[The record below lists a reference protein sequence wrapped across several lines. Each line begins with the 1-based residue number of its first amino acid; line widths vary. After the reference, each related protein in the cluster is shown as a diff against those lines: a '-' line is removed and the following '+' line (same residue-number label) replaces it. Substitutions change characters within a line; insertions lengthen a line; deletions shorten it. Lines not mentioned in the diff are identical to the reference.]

1 MYIYDVYSSSNVR
14 DAGMGVSFCL
24 ERFMDSA
31 NVAAKAGIEPG
42 IAGKTITL
50 QGFGNV
56 GKWSARFLSAAGAKI
71 TSIIER
77 DCGIHNPDGI
87 DIEEASAYYA
97 AHGGSFRGFP
107 KATTIDDTASMLA
120 AETDILLL
128 AALEN
133 QVHASNAPAIRAKII
148 AEAANGPTTP
158 SAERILEEKGC
169 VILPDVL
176 MNAGGVTVS
185 YFEWLK
191 NLSHVRFGRMSRAL
205 DKSRMKKLSSSFE
218 ETDEET
224 VVRYALK
231 DTMCEACDEVM
242 NLAESKDV
250 SFRRAAYINAI
261 QKIGRAYQH
270 TGFWP

>member
-1 MYIYDVYSSSNVR
+1 MG
-14 DAGMGVSFCL
+14 AATGMGVSFCL

-120 AETDILLL
+120 AETDI
-128 AALEN
+128 
-133 QVHASNAPAIRAKII
+133 
-148 AEAANGPTTP
+148 P
-158 SAERILEEKGC
+158 SSPRSKTRS
-169 VILPDVL
+169 P
-176 MNAGGVTVS
+176 
-185 YFEWLK
+185 
-191 NLSHVRFGRMSRAL
+191 RRMRQQYEP
-205 DKSRMKKLSSSFE
+205 KLSQKRRMGPRRRLLSAFSRRRDASSC
-218 ETDEET
+218 
-224 VVRYALK
+224 L
-231 DTMCEACDEVM
+231 MC
-242 NLAESKDV
+242 S
-250 SFRRAAYINAI
+250 
-261 QKIGRAYQH
+261 
-270 TGFWP
+270 